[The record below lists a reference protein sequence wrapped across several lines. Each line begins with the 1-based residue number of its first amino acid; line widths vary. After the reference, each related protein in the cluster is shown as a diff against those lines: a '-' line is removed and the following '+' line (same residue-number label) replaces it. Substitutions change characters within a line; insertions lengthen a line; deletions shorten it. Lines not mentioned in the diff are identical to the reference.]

1 MRCLKSIAVGLIC
14 SALPIADGIHVASAQ
29 EYPSKTVRIIVPV
42 SPGGGSD
49 LFARVIAKKLSETW
63 GQSAVVENRPGGGA
77 IIGSEYVARSAPDG
91 YTLLLVASTHAIN
104 PSFYKKLPYDPI
116 KDFALV
122 GLVGETPNILVVHP
136 SLPVRTAAQLI
147 ALAKKRPG
155 ELTFGSAGVG
165 QTTHLASELFKS
177 MAKID
182 VVHVPYKGSGAA
194 EIDLAGGHVHYIIDS
209 MPAAMPNVKSG
220 KTRAVATAGAK
231 RSPTLPEVPTVAE
244 SGLPGYEMSV
254 WLGLVAP
261 GGTAT
266 AIVSKI
272 NREVARVM
280 AERDVGEILF
290 SQGAEPRTN
299 SPQEFAAYMKAQIE
313 LFAKIIAN
321 AGIKPE

>member
-1 MRCLKSIAVGLIC
+1 MRFNKSIAAGLI
-14 SALPIADGIHVASAQ
+14 SSVLPLQGGFHLASAQ
-29 EYPSKTVRIIVPV
+29 EYPARTVRIIVPV

-49 LFARVIAKKLSETW
+49 LFARVIAKKLTETW
-63 GQSAVVENRPGGGA
+63 GQPAVVENRPGGGA
-77 IIGSEYVARSAPDG
+77 IIGSEFVARSAPDG

-116 KDFALV
+116 KDFSLV

-136 SLPVRTAAQLI
+136 SLPVRTATDLI

-155 ELTFGSAGVG
+155 ELSFGSAGVG
-165 QTTHLASELFKS
+165 QITHLAGELFKS
-177 MAKID
+177 MAKIN

-220 KTRAVATAGAK
+220 KTRAVAVAGTR
-231 RSPTLPEVPTVAE
+231 RSPSLPEVPTVSE

-254 WLGLVAP
+254 WLGIVAP
-261 GGTAT
+261 AGTPPAV
-266 AIVSKI
+266 VSRLNSELVK
-272 NREVARVM
+272 VM
-280 AERDVGEILF
+280 AARDVGEVLF

-299 SPQEFAAYMKAQIE
+299 TPQEFAAFMKSQID
-313 LFAKIIAN
+313 LFAKIVAD

>member
-1 MRCLKSIAVGLIC
+1 MRYVKSIAVGLIS
-14 SALPIADGIHVASAQ
+14 SALPIAGGIHVASAQ

-42 SPGGGSD
+42 TPGGGSD
-49 LFARVIAKKLSETW
+49 LFARVIAKKLSESW
-63 GQSAVVENRPGGGA
+63 GHLAVVENRPGGGA

-155 ELTFGSAGVG
+155 ELSFGSAGVG
-165 QTTHLASELFKS
+165 QTTHLAGELFKS
-177 MAKID
+177 MAKIN

-194 EIDLAGGHVHYIIDS
+194 EIELAGGHVHYILDS

-220 KTRAVATAGAK
+220 KTRAVATSGAK
-231 RSPTLPEVPTVAE
+231 RSPTLPEVPTIAE
-244 SGLPGYEMSV
+244 SGLPGYEIAT
-254 WLGLVAP
+254 WLGIVAP
-261 GGTAT
+261 AGTPPAV
-266 AIVSKI
+266 VSKI
-272 NREVARVM
+272 NSELVRVM
-280 AERDVGEILF
+280 AQRDVGEILF

-299 SPQEFAAYMKAQIE
+299 SPQEFAAFIKTQIDF
-313 LFAKIIAN
+313 FAKIVAD